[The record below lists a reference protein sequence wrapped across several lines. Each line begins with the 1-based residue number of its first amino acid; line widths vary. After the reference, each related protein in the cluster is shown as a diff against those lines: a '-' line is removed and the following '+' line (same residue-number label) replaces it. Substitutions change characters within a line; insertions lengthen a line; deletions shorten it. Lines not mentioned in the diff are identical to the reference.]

1 MRKII
6 SLFIS
11 VIMLCTS
18 MSITVV
24 AENSNAQKSIEADKT
39 AQWKNNSNDAEQ
51 DLRIHGWK
59 GWETAAYIGFTL
71 PEDFDFSTIKKA
83 ELHLT
88 TESGNKSGTAYIYSA
103 DYASFE
109 NGGQYT
115 GTENAPSYNNVEFG
129 NFKTSTTVGEV
140 TKIDV
145 TDIIANNTGSNI
157 AFRIDVKSQNSNN
170 KWIIGSC
177 TNDTQAP
184 QLVFISDSIELN
196 KKELTLKSGGATE
209 TLTTK
214 IIGNYTESDLV
225 WSSSNPEI
233 ASVENGT
240 VTPHKAGTT
249 DITVSVN
256 GTELSDICKVTVTQS
271 VNSIAISQDTMELSV
286 GGTKGELSVSISPS
300 DANNKKVTWKSDNT
314 SVATVSSNGIV
325 TPVSVGVANIIATAE
340 DGNFNAECAVTVTE
354 NVPVTGI
361 TLDKTHLTL
370 PEKGAVNH
378 IKVNTEP
385 SNASNKN
392 IMWSSSD
399 TSVATVLDGVVTSQ
413 NPGTAIIIAKT
424 VDGSFSVSCEVTVE
438 AVDNLITNDAFYK
451 DTDGNNIYSQGGGIF
466 KFGDKYYWYG
476 VEYKIADTYVKN
488 PENGGGFNNE
498 NRTFIGF
505 TCYTSTDLVNWNF
518 EGYAMTRETEGM
530 EDAGWVG
537 RMGVVYNENTQKY
550 VLVSQRYPGIMFASS
565 DTPEGPYKY
574 EKLLKDVPYFTNGST
589 GDQTLFQDDDGK
601 AYLICSSA
609 SGRQYL
615 YVAPLRESDFLD
627 IDAASVKTI
636 YRDRTREYFNE
647 QGEIAVKD
655 KGGIEG
661 NSMFKY
667 NGHYYFTG
675 SDLYGW
681 NSSRVYVLESDSI
694 LGDYNI
700 QPIGEKKNM
709 PYIMRNISNSYAHN
723 SQAGFYVTVKYPD
736 KEVVLYCGDRW
747 SDFANNGLG
756 YNQWVPLSF
765 DDKGTPYFNDLS
777 QWTFDIATGNW
788 EVGAGNNYISNP
800 EFDADRIVVSSP
812 TGWEVS
818 DNVGGA
824 ANHNVKG
831 KSHYGEFIWEQK
843 ANTDYNAEL
852 KQTVK
857 NLPDGEYT
865 LKAWVK
871 SSGGQNI
878 SELYAKSAD
887 KKYAYS
893 LKSAIN
899 DWTEVA
905 ISDIEVKNGECEIG
919 LYSDAYANNWVL
931 LDNLSLT
938 KNSGEFKE
946 GPLPTEK
953 PTEAEKPKETIKPEE
968 TKKPTETSQP
978 SIPNIKDNYESGVL
992 EIGDS
997 VNFDFGASAS
1007 DGYISVEPTKD
1018 YFGTADN
1025 RNLTYGFLGLGEDGY
1040 SKSGPKNDSFEMVK
1054 DQQITLYN
1062 GGMSDTTDA
1071 SQDNVYAYQS
1081 VLSPDNT
1088 ANYDMGNGT
1097 VPIRFAMKSEQ
1108 HSYYRVK
1115 ATVSCADTTKP
1126 AKISIFNEKR
1136 HPVATDVNISVG
1148 DTYTVEFTANVMD
1161 VYYKNDKAV
1170 YNDDMLNIVVAGEN
1184 AGLAALEI
1192 TRLNP
1197 EDAPKTIWVCSDST
1211 GCDQLSYMPFY
1222 PLQNYCGVGQY
1233 LSKYLTDMTVSNQ
1246 GEGGLDSNDNM
1257 HFNMAK
1263 QQWKQGDYL
1272 YVEYGHNESTL
1283 TDSDGNV
1290 TKTAVERYKDNLN
1303 KYYDAAHAAGVKLI
1317 IVGPIDRIQSR
1328 LYDAESHT
1336 WKSSL
1341 NGFSAAGKEFV
1352 EEKIAANAD
1361 DIAFIDLNA
1370 PWIEFLNDV
1379 TVNVAKS
1386 RLALG
1391 MDSELTYNQSAT
1403 HYYYTYNK
1411 RGNND
1416 NTHINDAGADNAA
1429 SIFYK
1434 QVKAAVDAGLSDSAT
1449 ASQKT
1454 QAEVL
1459 KGIYDDINTASPY
1472 TVADKVIKEGYA
1484 PNSLYPAKYT
1494 ARSEYPYS
1502 ASIEEIT
1509 TNENGTLKSAKVRVL
1524 QDLPEY
1530 AAVYVTAYDEENNIL
1545 GTVTSAEHIDNT
1557 SDKLGAVKE
1566 LAFNSDIV
1574 PHHFKAVVYYCD
1586 QNNNRLTDTEYN
1598 SAVSAQYE
1606 SRKVIETLVD
1616 EDFSSLSDDTSL
1628 YGNGWNG
1635 YGSMTTRTMQKKTD
1649 ADGSSYANMISNG
1662 GNSSYTWKALPKSV
1676 SGGKLE
1682 ISFKLRCKSGSVNI
1696 LTGKDRKN
1704 SKYGTT
1710 NSAISFAGTKVSFNS
1725 VDVGAV
1731 NAGEWIDYKYLIDID
1746 NSKAELYTGAYGT
1759 AKTDI
1764 KLNTTE
1770 INQFMIDA
1778 PNKTS
1783 FETDIK
1789 DIKIRTVETYEF
1801 PDAESYNV
1809 ALVLNGGIVNS
1820 GNITSYFAGTAVTLP
1835 TDITRDNYTFGGW
1848 YNNFECT
1855 GEAVKEISAADTG
1868 DKIYYA
1874 KWIPNKLS
1882 EYLEVLDGFK
1892 DMLTIEKVT
1901 EETGVK
1907 LIVSPKN
1914 NTILSPL
1921 TLYTAIYNKDKSLKN
1936 VTAVTNKADE
1946 NGIIEIKLSEP
1957 QINDGESYKL
1967 MLWTDNYAP
1976 VIETITN

>member
-11 VIMLCTS
+11 VIMLFTS
-18 MSITVV
+18 MSITVA
-24 AENSNAQKSIEADKT
+24 AENSNTQKSIEADKT
-39 AQWKNNSNDAEQ
+39 AQWKNNSGDAEH

-59 GWETAAYIGFTL
+59 AWETAAYIGFTL
-71 PEDFDFSTIKKA
+71 PENFDISEVKKA
-83 ELHLT
+83 ELHVT
-88 TESGNKSGTAYIYSA
+88 TKSGNKAGTAYIYTA

-115 GTENAPSYNNVEFG
+115 GTENAPSYTTVEFG
-129 NFKTSTTVGEV
+129 NLKTSTTAGEV

-145 TDIIANNTGSNI
+145 TDIVANNTDRNI

-177 TNDTQAP
+177 TNNTQAP
-184 QLVFISDSIELN
+184 QLVFISDSVELN
-196 KKELTLKSGGATE
+196 KKEITLKSGSDAE
-209 TLTTK
+209 TLIAE
-214 IIGNYTESDLV
+214 IIGDYTDSDLV

-233 ASVENGT
+233 ASVKNGT
-240 VTPHKAGTT
+240 VTPHKAGMA
-249 DITVSVN
+249 DITVSIK

-271 VNSIAISQDTMELSV
+271 VKSIDISQDTMDLSI
-286 GGTKGELSVSISPS
+286 GGANGELSVSISPS
-300 DANNKKVTWKSDNT
+300 DANNKKVTWQSDNK

-325 TPVSVGVANIIATAE
+325 TPVSVGTANITAITE
-340 DGNFNAECAVTVTE
+340 DGGFTESCMITVTE
-354 NVPVTGI
+354 NIPVTGI
-361 TLDKTHLTL
+361 TLDKSRLTL
-370 PEKGAVNH
+370 PENGAVNQ

-385 SNASNKN
+385 SNASDKN
-392 IMWSSSD
+392 IVWQSSN

-413 NPGTAIIIAKT
+413 NPGRAIITAKT
-424 VDGSFSVSCEVTVE
+424 VDGGFSASCEVTVE
-438 AVDNLITNDAFYK
+438 AVNNLIMNDAFYK

-476 VEYKIADTYVKN
+476 VEYKIADTYAKN
-488 PENGGGFNNE
+488 PENGGEFNNE

-518 EGYAMTRETEGM
+518 EGYAMTKETEGM

-537 RMGVVYNENTQKY
+537 RMGVVYNENTHKY

-574 EKLLKDVPYFTNGST
+574 EKLLENVSYFTNGST

-627 IDAASVKTI
+627 IDEANVKTI
-636 YRDRTREYFNE
+636 YRDRTREYLNE

-694 LGDYNI
+694 LGDYSI

-709 PYIMRNISNSYAHN
+709 PYIMRNVANSYAHN
-723 SQAGFYVTVKYPD
+723 SQAGFYVTVKYPN

-788 EVGAGNNYISNP
+788 EIGAGNNYISNP
-800 EFDADRIVVSSP
+800 EFDADRIIVNSP

-818 DNVGGA
+818 DDVGGS

-843 ANTDYNAEL
+843 ANTDYTAEL
-852 KQTVK
+852 KQTVM
-857 NLPDGEYT
+857 NLTDGEYT

-878 SELYAKSAD
+878 SELYAKSTN
-887 KKYAYS
+887 KKSTYS
-893 LKSAIN
+893 LKSPIN
-899 DWTEVA
+899 EWTEVV
-905 ISDIEVKNGECEIG
+905 IPDIEVKNGECEIG
-919 LYSDAYANNWVL
+919 LYSDAYANNWIL
-931 LDNLSLT
+931 LDNLSLI
-938 KNSGEFKE
+938 KNAGEFGDE
-946 GPLPTEK
+946 PIQTERPT
-953 PTEAEKPKETIKPEE
+953 ETIKPTEIP
-968 TKKPTETSQP
+968 KPTETAIP
-978 SIPNIKDNYESGVL
+978 SVPTIKDNYESGVL

-997 VNFDFGASAS
+997 VNFDFGDSPAE
-1007 DGYISVEPTKD
+1007 GYIKVESTKD
-1018 YFGTADN
+1018 YFDTADN
-1025 RNLTYGFLGLGEDGY
+1025 HNLTYGFLGLGENGY

-1062 GGMSDTTDA
+1062 GGLSETSDA
-1071 SQDNVYAYQS
+1071 SKDNVYAYQS
-1081 VLSPDNT
+1081 ILSTDNS
-1088 ANYDMGNGT
+1088 AKYDMGEGT
-1097 VPIRFAMKSEQ
+1097 VPIRFAMKAEQ

-1115 ATVSCADTTKP
+1115 ATVGCADT
-1126 AKISIFNEKR
+1126 AKSAMISIFNEKR
-1136 HPVATDVNISVG
+1136 HPVATDVNISAG

-1170 YNDDMLNIVVAGEN
+1170 YNDDMLNVIVTGEN
-1184 AGLAALEI
+1184 AGLASLEI

-1197 EDAPKTIWVCSDST
+1197 DEAPKTIWVCSDST

-1263 QQWKQGDYL
+1263 EQWKQGDYL
-1272 YVEYGHNESTL
+1272 YVEYGHNESNT
-1283 TDSDGNV
+1283 TDNEGNV
-1290 TKTAVERYKDNLN
+1290 IAAVDRYKNNLN
-1303 KYYDAAHAAGVKLI
+1303 KYYDAAHAAGVNLI
-1317 IVGPIDRIQSR
+1317 VVGPIDRIQSR
-1328 LYDAESHT
+1328 LYDKDTHT

-1341 NGFSAAGKEFV
+1341 NGFSEAGKAFV
-1352 EEKIAANAD
+1352 EEKIAFGAD

-1370 PWIEFLNDV
+1370 QWIEFLN
-1379 TVNVAKS
+1379 TTTENLAER

-1391 MDSELTYNQSAT
+1391 VDSELTYSESAT

-1429 SIFYK
+1429 NIFYN
-1434 QVKAAVDAGLSDSAT
+1434 QIKAAVNAGAADDATD
-1449 ASQKT
+1449 SQKI
-1454 QAEVL
+1454 QAAVL
-1459 KGIYDDINTASPY
+1459 KGIADDIKVDATPY
-1472 TVADKVIKEGYA
+1472 TVDDKVIKAGYA
-1484 PNSLYPAKYT
+1484 PNSLYPEKYT
-1494 ARSEYPYS
+1494 SRAEYPYS

-1524 QDLPEY
+1524 QDLPQY
-1530 AAVYVTAYDEENNIL
+1530 AAVYVMAYDKGNKMI
-1545 GTVTSAEHIDNT
+1545 GTIVSAEHIDNT
-1557 SDKLGAVKE
+1557 SDKLGSVKE
-1566 LAFNSDIV
+1566 LMFNSDIV

-1586 QNNNRLTDTEYN
+1586 QNNNRLTATEYRT
-1598 SAVSAQYE
+1598 AVSDAYE
-1606 SRKVIETLVD
+1606 SRKVLETVVD
-1616 EDFSSLSDDTSL
+1616 EDFSSLSDDASI
-1628 YGNGWNG
+1628 YGNGWSG
-1635 YGSMTTRTMQKKTD
+1635 YGSMTTRTMLKKTD
-1649 ADGSSYANMISNG
+1649 TDGSSYANMISNG
-1662 GNSSYTWKALPKSV
+1662 GNSSYTWKELDKSV
-1676 SGGKLE
+1676 NSGKVE
-1682 ISFKLRCKSGSVNI
+1682 ISFKLRCKLGSVNI
-1696 LTGKDRKN
+1696 LTGTGRKN
-1704 SKYGTT
+1704 NKYGTT
-1710 NSAISFAGTKVSFNS
+1710 NSAISFAGTKLSFNS
-1725 VDVGAV
+1725 VEIGAV
-1731 NAGEWIDYKYLIDID
+1731 NVGEWIDYKYLIDID
-1746 NSKAELYTGAYGT
+1746 NLKAELYISAYGVS
-1759 AKTDI
+1759 KTDI

-1770 INQFMIDA
+1770 ITQFMIDA
-1778 PNKTS
+1778 PSKTS

-1789 DIKIRTVETYEF
+1789 DIKIRTVETYDF
-1801 PDAESYNV
+1801 PEAESYDV
-1809 ALVLNGGIVNS
+1809 SLVLNGGTVNS
-1820 GNITSYFAGTAVTLP
+1820 GNVTSYTYGTAVTLP
-1835 TDITRDNYTFGGW
+1835 TDVTRDNYTFDGW
-1848 YNNFECT
+1848 YDNSECI
-1855 GEAVKEISAADTG
+1855 GEAVTEISVTDAG
-1868 DKIYYA
+1868 DKTYYA
-1874 KWIPNKLS
+1874 KWNKNIVS
-1882 EYLEVLDGFK
+1882 EVLKVIDDFK
-1892 DMLTIEKVT
+1892 DKMTIEKIT
-1901 EETGVK
+1901 DETGE
-1907 LIVSPKN
+1907 LIVVTPKN
-1914 NTILSPL
+1914 NEILSNL
-1921 TLYTAIYNKDKSLKN
+1921 TLYYAIYNADKSLKCVTTLIGN
-1936 VTAVTNKADE
+1936 VNETGRIRISLDK
-1946 NGIIEIKLSEP
+1946 P
-1957 QINDGESYKL
+1957 QLETGESYKL
-1967 MLWTDNYAP
+1967 MLWTDDYVP
-1976 VIETITN
+1976 VIEAITN

>member
-6 SLFIS
+6 SLFTS
-11 VIMLCTS
+11 VVMLCMS
-18 MSITVV
+18 MNIAI
-24 AENSNAQKSIEADKT
+24 AESSDSPQSVTADKT
-39 AQWKNNSNDAEQ
+39 AQWRYNSDDAEH

-59 GWETAAYIGFTL
+59 EWETAAYIGFTL
-71 PEDFDFSTIKKA
+71 PEDLDASAVKKA

-88 TESGNKSGTAYIYSA
+88 TKSGNKSGTAYIYSA
-103 DYASFE
+103 DYAAFE

-115 GTENAPSYNNVEFG
+115 GTEEAPSYNTAEFG
-129 NFKTSTTVGEV
+129 SFKTSTSAGEV

-145 TDIIANNTGSNI
+145 TDIIANNTDSNI

-196 KKELTLKSGGATE
+196 KKELTLKSDGAAE
-209 TLTTK
+209 TLTAE
-214 IIGNYTESDLV
+214 IIGDYTEADLV

-240 VTPHKAGTT
+240 VTPHKAGTA
-249 DITVSVN
+249 DITVNIN
-256 GTELSDICKVTVTQS
+256 GTELSDVCRVTVTQS
-271 VNSIAISQDTMELSV
+271 AQSIAVSQDTMELSV
-286 GGTKGELSVSISPS
+286 GGAKGELSVSILPS
-300 DANNKKVTWKSDNT
+300 DANNKKVTWQSDNP
-314 SVATVSSNGIV
+314 SVAAVSSNGIV
-325 TPVSVGVANIIATAE
+325 TPVSRGTANITAAAE
-340 DGNFNAECAVTVTE
+340 DGGFSASCAVTVTE

-361 TLDKTHLTL
+361 TLDKARLTL
-370 PEKGAVNH
+370 PEKGAVNR

-392 IMWSSSD
+392 IVWSSSD

-413 NPGTAIIIAKT
+413 NPGTAIITAKT
-424 VDGSFSVSCEVTVE
+424 ADGNFSVSCEVTVE

-476 VEYKIADTYVKN
+476 VEYKMADIYAKN
-488 PENGGGFNNE
+488 PENGGEFNSE

-574 EKLLKDVPYFTNGST
+574 EKLLENVPYFANGST

-627 IDAASVKTI
+627 IDADNIKTI
-636 YRDRTREYFNE
+636 YRDTTREYLNE
-647 QGEIAVKD
+647 QGEVAVKD

-700 QPIGEKKNM
+700 QPIGENKNM
-709 PYIMRNISNSYAHN
+709 PYIMRNVLNNYAHN

-818 DNVGGA
+818 DNIGGA
-824 ANHNVKG
+824 ANHSLKG
-831 KSHYGEFIWEQK
+831 KSSYGEFIWEQK

-878 SELYAKSAD
+878 SELYAKTSYE
-887 KKYAYS
+887 KYTYS

-899 DWTEVA
+899 DWTEVV
-905 ISDIEVKNGECEIG
+905 ISDIEIKNGECEIG
-919 LYSDAYANNWVL
+919 LYSDTYANNWVL

-938 KNSGEFKE
+938 KNAGKFED
-946 GPLPTEK
+946 GPIQTEKPEETAKPTEK
-953 PTEAEKPKETIKPEE
+953 PTET
-968 TKKPTETSQP
+968 TSP
-978 SIPNIKDNYESGVL
+978 SVPPIKDNYASGVL

-997 VNFDFGASAS
+997 VNFDFGASAA

-1018 YFGTADN
+1018 YFSEADN
-1025 RNLTYGFLGLGEDGY
+1025 HNLTYGFLGLGEDGY

-1062 GGMSDTTDA
+1062 GGMSETSDA
-1071 SQDNVYAYQS
+1071 SQDNVYAHQS
-1081 VLSPDNT
+1081 ILSSGNT
-1088 ANYDMGNGT
+1088 ANYDMGDGT
-1097 VPIRFAMKSEQ
+1097 VPIRFAMKAQQ
-1108 HSYYRVK
+1108 HSYYQVK
-1115 ATVSCADTTKP
+1115 ATVGCANTAKP
-1126 AKISIFNEKR
+1126 AKVSIFNEKR
-1136 HPVATDVNISVG
+1136 HPVATDVNISAG

-1170 YNDDMLNIVVAGEN
+1170 YNDDMLNIIVTGEN

-1192 TRLNP
+1192 TRLDP
-1197 EDAPKTIWVCSDST
+1197 EEAPKTIWVCSDST

-1272 YVEYGHNESTL
+1272 YVEYGHNESAL
-1283 TDSDGNV
+1283 TDSDSNV

-1317 IVGPIDRIQSR
+1317 VVGPIDRIQSR
-1328 LYDAESHT
+1328 LYDKDTHT

-1341 NGFSAAGKEFV
+1341 NGFSEAGKAFV
-1352 EEKIAANAD
+1352 EEKIAAGAD

-1370 PWIEFLNDV
+1370 PWIEFLNN
-1379 TVNVAKS
+1379 TTENVAKL
-1386 RLALG
+1386 RFALG
-1391 MDSELTYNQSAT
+1391 MDSEFTYSESAT

-1429 SIFYK
+1429 NIFYK
-1434 QVKAAVDAGLSDSAT
+1434 QVKAAVDAGMADGAT
-1449 ASQKT
+1449 ASQKA
-1454 QAEVL
+1454 QAAVL
-1459 KGIYDDINTASPY
+1459 KGIADDMKADAAPY
-1472 TVADKVIKEGYA
+1472 TVNEKVIKEGYA
-1484 PNSLYPAKYT
+1484 PNSLYPEKYT
-1494 ARSEYPYS
+1494 SRSEYPYS

-1509 TNENGTLKSAKVRVL
+1509 TNEDGTLKSAKVRVL
-1524 QDLPEY
+1524 QDLPQY
-1530 AAVYVTAYDEENNIL
+1530 AAVYVTAYDENNNIL
-1545 GTVTSAEHIDNT
+1545 GTATSAEHIDNT

-1566 LAFNSDIV
+1566 LAFNSDIT
-1574 PHHFKAVVYYCD
+1574 PHHFKASVYYCD
-1586 QNNNRLTDTEYN
+1586 QNNNRLTDAEYT

-1635 YGSMTTRTMQKKTD
+1635 YGSMTTRTMLKKTD
-1649 ADGSSYANMISNG
+1649 TDGNSYANMISNG
-1662 GNSSYTWKALPKSV
+1662 GNSSYTWKDLPNTV
-1676 SGGKLE
+1676 NGGKLE

-1696 LTGKDRKN
+1696 LTGTGRKN
-1704 SKYGTT
+1704 NTYGTT

-1725 VDVGAV
+1725 VDAGTV
-1731 NAGEWIDYKYLIDID
+1731 NVGEWIDYKYLIDID
-1746 NSKAELYTGAYGT
+1746 NSTAELYTGAYGA
-1759 AKTDI
+1759 AKADI
-1764 KLNTTE
+1764 TLNTTE
-1770 INQFMIDA
+1770 ITQFMIDA
-1778 PNKTS
+1778 PSKTS

-1809 ALVLNGGIVNS
+1809 TLVLNGGIVNS
-1820 GNITSYFAGTAVTLP
+1820 GNVTSYTYGTAVTLP
-1835 TDITRDNYTFGGW
+1835 TDVTKDNYTFGGW
-1848 YNNFECT
+1848 YDNAECT
-1855 GEAVKEISAADTG
+1855 GEAVTEISATDVG
-1868 DKIYYA
+1868 DKTYYA
-1874 KWIPNKLS
+1874 KWTENKS
-1882 EYLEVLDGFK
+1882 TEYLDVLDEFK
-1892 DMLTIEKVT
+1892 DKLKIEKSYQEDGSVT
-1901 EETGVK
+1901 LTVLPIE
-1907 LIVSPKN
+1907 N
-1914 NTILSPL
+1914 NTLPTL
-1921 TLYTAIYNKDKSLKN
+1921 KLYTAIYGHNGTLNQVSVLPCNIINGKIELTVIKPLISN
-1936 VTAVTNKADE
+1936 SE
-1946 NGIIEIKLSEP
+1946 N
-1957 QINDGESYKL
+1957 YKL
-1967 MLWTDNYAP
+1967 MLWTDEQAP
-1976 VIETITN
+1976 VIAAISRDIIGFFK